1 MFTLALFVS
10 GAAMASACTNLLVT
24 PGAAADGSAILAYS
38 ADDMSLF
45 GSLDLRPAA
54 DHAPGSVRQMY
65 DWDGQYWTGTI
76 PEVPHTLNV
85 VGNVNELGV
94 IITETTFG
102 GASSLDGHLKGNIVS
117 VVVYFG
123 TTLPLS
129 PTKLHS
135 LSKHHRRAMAT

>member
-1 MFTLALFVS
+1 MLTLALLVC
-10 GAAMASACTNLLVT
+10 GAVTASACSNLLVT
-24 PGAAADGSAILAYS
+24 PGASADGSAILSYT

-54 DHAPGSVRQMY
+54 DHAPGSVRECW

-85 VGNVNELGV
+85 VGNVNEVGV

-102 GASSLDGHLKGNIVS
+102 GAGSLDGHLKGNIVS
-117 VVVYFG
+117 TIGRFHH
-123 TTLPLS
+123 TFALS
-129 PTKLHS
+129 FHS
-135 LSKHHRRAMAT
+135 